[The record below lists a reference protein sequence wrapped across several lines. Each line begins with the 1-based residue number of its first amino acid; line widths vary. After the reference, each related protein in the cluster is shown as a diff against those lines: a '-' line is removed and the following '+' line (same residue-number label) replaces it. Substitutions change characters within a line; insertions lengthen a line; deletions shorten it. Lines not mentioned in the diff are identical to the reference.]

1 VHQKII
7 LLSANRSASHF
18 SHLILSLIRSS
29 FAVTVL
35 LFSASYAQDMR
46 VTVLDAW
53 SIERITQAKIF
64 VGDSTFIT
72 DENGQSDFNASAR
85 DSFFV
90 VEAEGY
96 FSAQISIAD
105 NNKMSIYLQPV
116 ESSAPIIVVPPLSGR
131 MPAFLPANISVVSL
145 NDLDRAKAIS
155 IEQAIGTQSGITNKS
170 YGADGQI
177 QAIALR
183 GMAAEQTQVLYDGI
197 PLNSLQLGA
206 VDFSGQNINQIGA
219 VEIYRGS
226 SPLFGGTG
234 AIAGTINLKPPKYA
248 DQFEVGMTQQV
259 SSLQNYNTTLNAQ
272 IPIQK
277 IRQYLSLSFNDSKNS
292 YATFSE
298 GQKTELQNRDFS
310 SRSVLWQVDY
320 PVTEKIEVDFL
331 IRNFKQKGGASRPFS
346 GANAESG
353 NKARKSTDN
362 TLARIR
368 LDRQLQSG
376 NLEFQLYRRNEWN
389 SYRDRALDINSLH
402 LNKES
407 GAFTRARYLLFPTL
421 LLNGGLETAWQKIE
435 SSDAGMHSR
444 TRWAAYVLA
453 DWLFATLESPA
464 LDLHLNLSGRFENVS
479 GRKIFIPGVGISA
492 SGKSF
497 SLYASAGKNHRL
509 PGFNDLYWPALGNPN
524 LKPERSINVET
535 GLSLKKEISGY
546 RTNFKVSL
554 YRTWVSDQIKWFNN
568 GADWRPENIAGVENK
583 GIEVAGVLWP
593 QSKKY
598 NLALSYTFT
607 DVTKS
612 KAEFTGDK
620 TVGNILPY
628 IPAHSFSAT
637 ATYFWADFEF
647 GTSLDAQSFRYVS
660 LANDLN
666 TFLPGQ
672 TIVSSWAGYTA
683 PVLQDYNL
691 AAWLVVDNL
700 TDVKYQMIAGYP
712 MPPRTYKL
720 TFSINY

>member
-1 VHQKII
+1 MHNKII

-18 SHLILSLIRSS
+18 SRLILSAIRSS
-29 FAVTVL
+29 FAATVL
-35 LFSASYAQDMR
+35 LFSASFAQDMQ

-53 SIERITQAKIF
+53 SIERIAQAKVI
-64 VGDSTFIT
+64 VGDSLFIT
-72 DENGQSDFNASAR
+72 DKNGQSGFYISTR

-105 NNKMSIYLQPV
+105 NNKISIYLQPV

-131 MPAFLPANISVVSL
+131 MPIFLPANISVVPL
-145 NDLDRAKAIS
+145 YDLDRAKAIS
-155 IEQAIGTQSGITNKS
+155 IEQVLGAKSGITNKS

-206 VDFSGQNINQIGA
+206 VDFSGQNINQVGA
-219 VEIYRGS
+219 VELYRGS

-248 DQFEVGMTQQV
+248 DQFEVGITQQIG
-259 SSLQNYNTTLNAQ
+259 SLQNYNTTLNAQ
-272 IPIQK
+272 IPVQK
-277 IRQYLSLSFNDSKNS
+277 IRQYLNLNFNDSKNS

-298 GQKTELQNRDFS
+298 GQKTELQNRDFT

-320 PVTEKIEVDFL
+320 PITEKTKVDFL

-368 LDRQLQSG
+368 LDRRLQSG

-389 SYRDRALDINSLH
+389 SYRDQALDINSLH
-402 LNKES
+402 FNKEG
-407 GAFTRARYLLFPTL
+407 GAFTRARYVLFSTL
-421 LLNGGLETAWQKIE
+421 LLNGGLEAAWQNIE
-435 SSDAGMHSR
+435 SSDAGVHSR
-444 TRWAAYVLA
+444 TRWAAYLLA
-453 DWLFATLESPA
+453 DWLFATLESPD
-464 LDLHLNLSGRFENVS
+464 LDLHLNVSGRFENVS

-524 LKPERSINVET
+524 LKPERSINIEA
-535 GLSLKKEISGY
+535 GLSLKNEIAGY
-546 RTNFKVSL
+546 RMHFKAGL
-554 YRTWVSDQIKWFNN
+554 YRTWVSDQIKWLNN
-568 GADWRPENIAGVENK
+568 GVDWRPENIAGVESK
-583 GIEVAGVLWP
+583 GIEVSGALWP

-598 NLALSYTFT
+598 NLALNYTLT

-612 KAEFTGDK
+612 KAEFAGDK
-620 TVGNILPY
+620 TVGNSLPY

-647 GTSLDAQSFRYVS
+647 GANLDAQSFRYVS

-672 TIVSSWAGYTA
+672 TVISSWAGYSA

-691 AAWLVVDNL
+691 AAWLTVGNL

-720 TFSINY
+720 TLSINY